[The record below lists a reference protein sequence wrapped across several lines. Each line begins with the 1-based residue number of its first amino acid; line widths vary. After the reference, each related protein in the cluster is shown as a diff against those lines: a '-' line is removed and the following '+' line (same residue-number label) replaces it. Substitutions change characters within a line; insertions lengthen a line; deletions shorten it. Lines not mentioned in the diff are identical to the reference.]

1 MQVKFFLQGKS
12 MKRNLSKEIVK
23 RIKEYP
29 KFYQKVWLAVM
40 EIPFGEIRSYKWVAK
55 KIRKKN
61 SVRAVGNALNKNP
74 FSPTIPCH
82 RVIRS
87 DFTIGGFSKGIR
99 NKVKLLRREGV
110 KVVRI
115 GKRLKVEK

>member
-1 MQVKFFLQGKS
+1 